1 MLRLLLLLVAT
12 FSLPW
17 LAACGGGGGGGAPPQ
32 SEVLVDFGNLSTT
45 GGAVLTFDAPSAA
58 FASGVAFDGEWRA
71 NGAAVAP
78 GRWASATTKQLVTV
92 VPTTLPAGSYE
103 VAITIGSARGR
114 AVVQVADAPVVADP
128 AATVQTFASEVVTW
142 IATLRTESQSLRDPA
157 QAASLAA
164 DLDRLEL
171 VRANF
176 EAALATATPADLQL
190 LATMLSATPAMA
202 AGLAAE
208 RGASGIEANLTAVQ
222 GQIVTNTA
230 AWVQGVALVSAGVV
244 IGVEFGWTGGGAV
257 VAAGLILAGGV
268 QIVAG
273 VGGVARATDLL
284 MTAVENAVMQLSGG
298 SGPVAGSEEVV
309 IPSVLEGASAGQL
322 TLTVGAPFPL
332 RATAS
337 FASLSQ
343 ADRTRQ
349 DGRIQAI
356 FDTMDGAAAEQQGLA
371 AAVLEVV
378 QTPFPSVPA
387 QPRIGT
393 GTILGS
399 ALTIQSQS
407 NPQVVL
413 TLANG
418 QLTATLQGA
427 AAPVT
432 TTATFRYDE
441 GALGVLTQTV
451 TVEVTDLLPN
461 MVPIA
466 AGTFQMGSGA
476 YASTP
481 GYEYTANELPVHGV
495 TITQPFWMGK
505 YEVTQSEYQAVMG
518 SNPSYFQGATR
529 PVETVTWFNAVAYC
543 DALSVQEAAAG
554 RLPSGYEYRL
564 PTEAEWEYS
573 CRAGTTTEWN
583 VGSSLSCGQANFY
596 NENTG
601 SHCVPGQP
609 LGGQTSAVGS
619 YAANAW
625 GLHDMHGNVWEWCL
639 DSWDGNSNYPAG
651 SVSDPYVT
659 SGPYRVVRG
668 GSWVSGSI
676 VCRSAVRGGLDP
688 EGATSSSGFGLS
700 APQFASEQS
709 QPEPERSSACGV
721 GPQARSGAGPEAP
734 EPQAER
740 SATEARA
747 YGVRT

>member
-1 MLRLLLLLVAT
+1 MLRLLLLLVLT

-17 LAACGGGGGGGAPPQ
+17 LAACGGGGGGGGSPPQ
-32 SEVLVDFGNLSTT
+32 GEVLVDFGNLSTI

-58 FASGVAFDGEWRA
+58 FASGVTFDGEWRA

-92 VPTTLPAGSYE
+92 VPTTLPAGSYQ

-128 AATVQTFASEVVTW
+128 AAMVQTFASEVVTS
-142 IATLRTESQSLRDPA
+142 IATLRTEAQSLRDPA

-208 RGASGIEANLTAVQ
+208 RGASGIEANVTAAQ

-244 IGVEFGWTGGGAV
+244 IGLEFGWTGGGAV

-268 QIVAG
+268 RIVAG
-273 VGGVARATDLL
+273 VGGVARAADLL
-284 MTAVENAVMQLSGG
+284 MTAVENAVMQFSGG
-298 SGPVAGSEEVV
+298 SGPVTGSEEVV
-309 IPSVLEGASAGQL
+309 IPSVLEGTSAGQL

-332 RATAS
+332 RASAS
-337 FASLSQ
+337 FSSLSQ

-356 FDTMDGAAAEQQGLA
+356 FDTMDGAAGTQQGLA
-371 AAVLEVV
+371 AAVLEIV
-378 QTPFPSVPA
+378 QTPFPSVPV
-387 QPRIGT
+387 QPRVGT

-399 ALTIQSQS
+399 ALTIESQT
-407 NPQVVL
+407 NQQVVL

-427 AAPVT
+427 TAPVT

-451 TVEVTDLLPN
+451 MVEVTDLLPN

-466 AGTFQMGSGA
+466 AGTFQMGSPV
-476 YASTP
+476 TP
-481 GYEYTANELPVHGV
+481 LGVAPYFNQPQSQPVHAV

-518 SNPSYFQGATR
+518 SNPSFFQGANR
-529 PVETVTWFNAVAYC
+529 PVEQVTWNQAVAYC
-543 DALSVQEAAAG
+543 DALTVQEAAAG

-564 PTEAEWEYS
+564 PTEAEWEYC
-573 CRAGTTTEWN
+573 CRAGTTTEFHY
-583 VGSSLSCGQANFY
+583 GSALVCSQANFAY
-596 NENTG
+596 SYHTSSSCSATG
-601 SHCVPGQP
+601 TAV
-609 LGGQTSAVGS
+609 VGS

-639 DSWDGNSNYPAG
+639 DSWDGSANYPAG

-659 SGPYRVVRG
+659 SGPGRVIRG
-668 GSWVSGSI
+668 GGWSI
-676 VCRSAVRGGLDP
+676 ISNYCRSAFRYWLDP
-688 EGATSSSGFGLS
+688 DFAYFFLGFRVVC
-700 APQFASEQS
+700 AP
-709 QPEPERSSACGV
+709 
-721 GPQARSGAGPEAP
+721 
-734 EPQAER
+734 
-740 SATEARA
+740 
-747 YGVRT
+747 VR